1 MRKRHAAIWTI
12 AMLILGVSALSSS
25 LAQTRCLIQISRGAM
40 LRSSTYSLRLYSY
53 QALFTTA
60 RMMRQT
66 VLVTAIEMGELGEPP
81 QSLEREVA
89 SRISQ
94 WLFAS
99 EQWLASQG
107 IAANVD
113 VVDLRIE
120 EYVDQSFDLVI
131 AKALGE
137 DGVAGGLFVSARI
150 RVLLEDRCTKA
161 SLERCFNV
169 VFPSRVR
176 YYLLWRLSEEC
187 LEGLRR
193 ILAELDYVFASAE
206 EIESWVRTR
215 VAEHTRAVAARASDS
230 NVALQVRVTTEV
242 VPESDVEVL
251 VVVRVEKLVLLDD
264 GGEEVVY
271 GGVLRKLTLRRG
283 GVTLEKLC
291 TLAS

>member
-1 MRKRHAAIWTI
+1 MRKRHAVVWTI
-12 AMLILGVSALSSS
+12 AVLILGVSALSSS
-25 LAQTRCLIQISRGAM
+25 LAQTRCLVQISRGAI
-40 LRSSTYSLRLYSY
+40 LRSSMYSLRLYSY

-107 IAANVD
+107 IAAEVD

-120 EYVDQSFDLVI
+120 EYVDQSFDLVL

-137 DGVAGGLFVSARI
+137 DGVSGGLFVSARV
-150 RVLLEDRCTKA
+150 RVSLEERCTKA
-161 SLERCFNV
+161 SLERCLNV

-176 YYLLWRLSEEC
+176 YFLLWRLSEEY
-187 LEGLRR
+187 LKGVGR
-193 ILAELDYVFASAE
+193 ILAELDCVFASAE
-206 EIESWVRTR
+206 EIESWVRAR
-215 VAEHTRAVAARASDS
+215 VAEHTQAAVARASDRR
-230 NVALQVRVTTEV
+230 VALQVQVATEV
-242 VPESDVEVL
+242 VPKSDVEVL
-251 VVVRVEKLVLLDD
+251 VVIRVEKLVLVDD

-271 GGVLRKLTLRRG
+271 EGMLRKLTLWRG
-283 GVTLEKLC
+283 GMTLEKLC